1 LTLAPVSAMAGARV
15 TVWWPPL
22 ALINMGDAK
31 TNGKLPN
38 GNGAKVRKPKRA
50 EIIHYDHEP
59 THLAEAAFWLQ
70 MGRSVNATAKHFRRT
85 GETINKW
92 RRDEDWDEFALE
104 HGRHYR
110 ARYDRIVG
118 KFMEKLEA
126 WLENDSNELTT
137 RDALTLLK
145 LLQDEQGGKSDPNHA
160 ARVELTGN
168 LATDSTFAD
177 ITNNPEVAAAIQSA
191 FAKLARDPCNASV
204 DDKR

>member
-1 LTLAPVSAMAGARV
+1 MAGARV

-50 EIIHYDHEP
+50 PAFHYDHEP
-59 THLAEAAFWLQ
+59 THLAEATFWLQ
-70 MGRSVNATAKHFRRT
+70 MHRSVNATARHFRRT
-85 GETINKW
+85 DETINKW

-110 ARYDRIVG
+110 ARYDRIIG

-168 LATDSTFAD
+168 LATDNYLGTIKD
-177 ITNNPEVAAAIQSA
+177 NPEAIALIQSA
-191 FAKLARDPCNASV
+191 FAKLEGNPRNPSADA
-204 DDKR
+204 K